1 MSDRMFE
8 QLKDI
13 GVEIDDTIERLMC
26 DQELYVKYL
35 HRFIDSS
42 DYLMLK
48 KAVEEKDSEAAIMA
62 VHTLKG
68 VALNLG
74 LLPLSDAC
82 MDMLMDFRMNEPEK
96 AYAKMDSVEIE
107 FGKLADIISQDQQRN
122 I

>member
-1 MSDRMFE
+1 
-8 QLKDI
+8 
-13 GVEIDDTIERLMC
+13 
-26 DQELYVKYL
+26 
-35 HRFIDSS
+35 
-42 DYLMLK
+42 
-48 KAVEEKDSEAAIMA
+48 MA